1 MSKKKEKKE
10 VTFEQRLKKIF
21 NNIIALFIVSEVL
34 AIVGAVGIGNNV
46 VNIAAGVAIIIL
58 AIVIIS
64 KLHKSLVKEMIL
76 PLKEMED
83 AVAKVAEGNLD
94 VEISYEGNNEIGSL
108 ADSLRATIGRL
119 KLIIEDLSFGLDE
132 FSKGNFAIESEHAD
146 EYVGSYRA
154 LMEGLLKLI
163 GGFSKTMINIDE
175 AAEHVSVGA
184 GELASSSQDLAQGVA
199 DQAAVVEELLA
210 TVTEVTN
217 QVVENTK
224 MTDQAHD
231 NAQKIGEQAQI
242 SKEKM
247 AELTEAMENIKE
259 TSAEIEKIIADI
271 EGIASQTN
279 LLSLN
284 AAIEAARAGE
294 AGKGFAVVA
303 DQIRSLA
310 ESSAASAVSTKE
322 LISKSINEVQRG
334 NEITD
339 DTAEAMNQVIEEMD
353 ALVSAVA
360 NIRTATDKQ
369 AQSVKEIEAS
379 VEQISGVVESNSAAA
394 EETSATSQELSAQ
407 AVTMKELV
415 SQFSLRRE

>member
-1 MSKKKEKKE
+1 MSQNQEKKE
-10 VTFEQRLKKIF
+10 VTFEQKLKKTFTNILLMF
-21 NNIIALFIVSEVL
+21 IIAEML
-34 AIVGAVGIGNNV
+34 AVVGAVGIGNNV
-46 VNIAAGVAIIIL
+46 VNIIAGVVFIIL
-58 AIVIIS
+58 FIVIIR
-64 KLHKSLVKEMIL
+64 KLYKSLVKEMLL
-76 PLKEMED
+76 PLKEMETV
-83 AVAKVAEGNLD
+83 VAQVAEGNLD
-94 VEISYEGNNEIGSL
+94 VEITYEGKNELGSL
-108 ADSLRATIGRL
+108 ADSLRATINRL
-119 KLIIEDLSFGLDE
+119 KLIIEDLSFGLAE
-132 FSKGNFAIESEHAD
+132 FSNGNFAIESEHAD
-146 EYVGSYRA
+146 EYVGNYRA
-154 LMEGLLKLI
+154 LMEGLLTLVS
-163 GGFSKTMINIDE
+163 GFSWTMMNIDDV
-175 AAEHVSVGA
+175 AEHVSVGA

-369 AQSVKEIEAS
+369 AQSVKDIETS

-407 AVTMKELV
+407 AINMKQLV
-415 SQFSLRRE
+415 GQFQLRKG